1 MSGFPTDIE
10 AALLPWLVERAEI
23 EVDKRVDGRT
33 VLDGIIR
40 EVLAAR
46 LNRGAQVSYA
56 FSIFFLHL
64 RYNKL
69 TTESIDEFSVTSM
82 RIL

>member
-56 FSIFFLHL
+56 FSIFLCIYVTINSHQ
-64 RYNKL
+64 RVL
-69 TTESIDEFSVTSM
+69 TNFQSLV
-82 RIL
+82 